1 VEILTKASSCLDE
14 QEGLNI
20 LAPKEAIRHGRHI
33 FLSDIWTF
41 GPGRHYV
48 SFRMP
53 GMDNPLTWR
62 QVPGERITKR
72 AERQAP
78 KIEKK
83 KYAYERGLG
92 IGNA

>member
-1 VEILTKASSCLDE
+1 
-14 QEGLNI
+14 
-20 LAPKEAIRHGRHI
+20 
-33 FLSDIWTF
+33 
-41 GPGRHYV
+41 
-48 SFRMP
+48 MP